1 MLRLLHPVSVTSER
15 RDDDLTRAALDAGR
29 GDRVALAAFVRC
41 TQADVWRY
49 CAWLNGADEADDLTQ
64 ETFAR
69 AIAALPRFAASSSA
83 RTWLL
88 AIARHVAADSVR
100 RAVRMRRLIE
110 RVERSARPSDVDR
123 SGAAGAVDLMQ
134 LIDALPLDRREAF
147 VLTQLL
153 GLEYA
158 EAADVVGCPI
168 GTIRSRV
175 ARARRDLVDATTLD
189 RRAAGDI
196 P

>member
-1 MLRLLHPVSVTSER
+1 MSVTTER
-15 RDDDLTRAALDAGR
+15 RDDELTRAALEAGR
-29 GDRVALAAFVRC
+29 GDRAALAALVGG

-49 CAWLNGADEADDLTQ
+49 CAWLNGRDEADDLTQ
-64 ETFAR
+64 ETFVR
-69 AIAALPRFAASSSA
+69 AIAALPRFAGASSA

-88 AIARHVAADSVR
+88 AIARRTAADSVR
-100 RAVRMRRLIE
+100 HAVRRRRLAE
-110 RVERSARPSDVDR
+110 RVQRFAPRSDTAR
-123 SGAAGAVDLMQ
+123 GASGAVDLMQ
-134 LIDALPLDRREAF
+134 LVDQLPHERREAF

-158 EAADVVGCPI
+158 EAAEVVGCPI

-175 ARARRDLVDATTLD
+175 ARSRRDLVDATMLD
-189 RRAAGDI
+189 QSAAGDE